1 MSEFTTSILLT
12 IVVILNLEAYRLNDN
27 ESRIVLTAIS
37 QIILFITL
45 FINL

>member
-1 MSEFTTSILLT
+1 MIEFTTSILLT